1 MSTFDFDNGGHHK
14 PRKIDKKKHRKRGFS
29 EDSRDNRQSRIN
41 FKRYV
46 RELEEDLLD
55 DELDDYED

>member
-1 MSTFDFDNGGHHK
+1 MSTFDFDNSGHHR
-14 PRKIDKKKHRKRGFS
+14 PRNIDKKKHRKRGFN
-29 EDSRDNRQSRIN
+29 EDSRDNRQSRVN

-55 DELDDYED
+55 DELNDYED